1 MKILA
6 GSSNKLLASRLAI
19 ALNIK
24 YIEPKITYFNDSE
37 IKVEIQESFHNEEVI
52 IVQST
57 SKPVNDRLIELFLLL
72 DAAKKA
78 GANRIILIMPYFG
91 YARQDNQSTIPAR
104 LIADFLEK
112 LEVNHIITIDLHSDK
127 IEKFFNI
134 PVSNLEPIN
143 LYIPFLRTY
152 SNSVIVAPDKGS
164 INRVQK
170 ISNLLNIDSAYINK
184 KRDKNNNC
192 EMIEISGKA
201 QGKNCILIDD
211 IIDSGETIV
220 KAARFLKEYS
230 ALAVSA
236 FITHAVLSAGS
247 KDKIENSAIDNIF
260 VTDTIEVGDLS
271 TKFHII
277 PVLPIIVREL
287 RNIL

>member
-24 YIEPKITYFNDSE
+24 YIEPRITYFKDSE
-37 IKVEIQESFHNEEVI
+37 IKVEIQESFHNEDVI

-57 SKPVNDRLIELFLLL
+57 SQPVNDRLIALFLLL

-78 GANRIILIMPYFG
+78 GANRIILVMPYFG
-91 YARQDNQSTIPAR
+91 YARQDKQSTNPAK

-112 LEVNHIITIDLHSDK
+112 LGVNHVITIDLHSDK

-134 PVSNLEPIN
+134 PVSNLDPTD
-143 LYIPFLRTY
+143 LYIPFLNNY
-152 SNSVIVAPDKGS
+152 DNFIIVAPDKGS

-170 ISNLLNIDSAYINK
+170 ISNLLNIDLIHMVK
-184 KRDKNNNC
+184 TRDTNNNC
-192 EMIEISGKA
+192 EMISITGNVEGR
-201 QGKNCILIDD
+201 NCILIDD
-211 IIDSGETIV
+211 IIDSGETIR
-220 KAARFLKEYS
+220 KAVRFLKEHS

-236 FITHAVLSAGS
+236 FITHAVLSSAF
-247 KDKIENSAIDNIF
+247 KDDIEKSEFNNIF
-260 VTDTIEVGDLS
+260 ITDTIETSDLS
-271 TKFHII
+271 PKFHII
-277 PVLPIIVREL
+277 PVLPIIVKEL